1 MVSSNGSLILP
12 LVLWDNVAPDCQISS
27 LIVSE
32 SEKYVF
38 CGTTSGHIIMWD
50 FNVDEVSKLK
60 FKQKN
65 ITEFQSVNP
74 IGY

>member
-27 LIVSE
+27 MIVSE

-50 FNVDEVSKLK
+50 FNVDEVSTRVLLNYK
-60 FKQKN
+60 KN
-65 ITEFQSVNP
+65 ERSST
-74 IGY
+74 YR